1 MTYHYNGDW
10 EGDHIEVVQE
20 DVENGSYV
28 RLSVREREAHFLE
41 LMETEDSE
49 VFGSVVLEEVQE
61 AEDLIEALEEFV
73 EAAE

>member
-1 MTYHYNGDW
+1 VTYYYNGDW
-10 EGDHIEVVQE
+10 QGGHIEMVQE
-20 DVENGSYV
+20 DIENDSYV

-41 LMETEDSE
+41 IMETEDSE
-49 VFGSVVLEEVQE
+49 VFGSVVLEEVKE